1 MVNKYGIPVNMELA
15 INHNEP
21 LQLKI
26 DKLGRIVIPQAIR
39 EHLNLHPG
47 SQLKLFL
54 ETDDKIILKVV
65 PQQPLVERQD
75 GVLVIDGKLHSR
87 DTEDFVSKDR
97 EDRIQKILDTD
108 S

>member
-1 MVNKYGIPVNMELA
+1 MVFFDGNIMIMELA
-15 INHNEP
+15 TDHSEP

-26 DKLGRIVIPQAIR
+26 DKLGRIVIPQAVR
-39 EHLNLHPG
+39 KHLNLHPG

-65 PQQPLVERQD
+65 PQEPLVDRQK
-75 GVLVIDGKLHSR
+75 GVLVIEGKLHAR
-87 DTEDFVSKDR
+87 DSQDLVNKDR
-97 EDRIQKILDTD
+97 EDRIQKILDTE